1 MKMRNIILFVAIVAG
16 VFALGALSSFAQ
28 QPIIKKE
35 INVLAPNGGE
45 VLTVGQQYLI
55 TWNAARAI
63 NTVGIQLINY
73 SRTPHLVYNVVS
85 VTPNTG
91 QYLWVV
97 PNVEPGRLYKIKIY
111 NNAHIPTFDESDQP
125 FTIVGGTSATP
136 TPTSDYNP
144 TEFIKV
150 LSPAAGEI
158 WYKNKQYTIRWETKS
173 PETKYVSI
181 LLSFDNGETYNSRI
195 YVRANAQKKKYDWKI
210 PKEIYSSPNCRI
222 KIIDAQNP
230 YYYGVSGRFSILKQG
245 EQPRT
250 YPATVT
256 PTPAGVVSSPTPSPT
271 PVSTTLPKIG
281 TLDKTKATPAPAIT
295 PTPTPKA
302 GVIIGQ

>member
-1 MKMRNIILFVAIVAG
+1 MIIRKKRVFIVLGVGLLILNLFV
-16 VFALGALSSFAQ
+16 SFAQ
-28 QPIIKKE
+28 QQIIKKE

-45 VLTVGQQYLI
+45 VLNVGQQYLI
-55 TWNAARAI
+55 PWNAARSI

-73 SRTPHLVYNVVS
+73 ARTPHLVYNVVS

-97 PNVEPGRLYKIKIY
+97 PAVEPGKLYKIKIY
-111 NNAHIPTFDESDQP
+111 NNAQISTFDESDQP
-125 FTIVGGTSATP
+125 FTILGGASPTP
-136 TPTSDYNP
+136 TPQSEYNP
-144 TEFIKV
+144 AEFIKV
-150 LSPAAGEI
+150 LSPASGDI

-245 EQPRT
+245 EQPQSLSKA
-250 YPATVT
+250 PT
-256 PTPAGVVSSPTPSPT
+256 PTPAGGVPAPTPSPT
-271 PVSTTLPKIG
+271 PVSSPAPQIG
-281 TLDKTKATPAPAIT
+281 TLDKSKVTPR
-295 PTPTPKA
+295 PTSKT